1 MGGGGQLCPHRVR
14 IQINPQKVYPLARDQ
29 KHSFGDLCVSPGSLD
44 DLARDLGESVLE
56 SVIALKPANC
66 PEPIAK
72 CRASVP
78 TRFENPVMASRPGEC
93 VKVAV

>member
-1 MGGGGQLCPHRVR
+1 MPSSRE
-14 IQINPQKVYPLARDQ
+14 NPDQ
-29 KHSFGDLCVSPGSLD
+29 SPKRLSVGK
-44 DLARDLGESVLE
+44 SVLE

-78 TRFENPVMASRPGEC
+78 TRLENPVMASRPGEC